1 MFAVLGLIPIRLA
14 DSQCWQ
20 SESCI
25 ALCTA
30 AAPAAVTRGVE
41 LSDSG
46 FMYTLLAR
54 LVKFFLILVFVY
66 SGNELL
72 LIDHCFWCCVC
83 VWALLIVAKLLVY
96 ADIIVEVVSLFFCGD
111 TLCCY
116 FLCSK
121 LSSLYMAF
129 RSHDFH
135 LTSDRCVVLIANA
148 FEALASFLT
157 SE

>member
-20 SESCI
+20 SESCL

-41 LSDSG
+41 LSDYG

-54 LVKFFLILVFVY
+54 LVKFFLILVFVC

-96 ADIIVEVVSLFFCGD
+96 ADIIVEVVSLSFFAVID
-111 TLCCY
+111 Y
-116 FLCSK
+116 
-121 LSSLYMAF
+121 
-129 RSHDFH
+129 
-135 LTSDRCVVLIANA
+135 VVI
-148 FEALASFLT
+148 SFVPNCQACTWLLGAMT
-157 SE
+157 FI